1 MQPRHGL
8 WYVCE
13 AHAEG
18 VVIAG
23 VGQVGGW
30 NGSEVGAGRL
40 GGPGVREAGAG
51 VDGEWS

>member
-8 WYVCE
+8 GYVCE

-30 NGSEVGAGRL
+30 NKSEVGAGLSGR
-40 GGPGVREAGAG
+40 PGVGEAVAG
-51 VDGEWS
+51 VDGE